1 MHLSTFVMIGL
12 LLGAELPAQP
22 LPTDTFELRLRQLP
36 PPALPPFALSEY
48 RLVSKTRNS
57 GQGPYGLPVD
67 TSLTLGSLVGE
78 GPVFLPWSDLGFHGE
93 RHAILVRDIPV
104 SLLDRTVWIF
114 ERRGP

>member
-78 GPVFLPWSDLGFHGE
+78 Q
-93 RHAILVRDIPV
+93 VR
-104 SLLDRTVWIF
+104 SRTVHSATVVTAEWAKSPPV
-114 ERRGP
+114 EHATSSSGRA